1 MMTVES
7 GAELDVGYTLTN
19 QIHQLRFCLVCLE
32 MLLWLKKYYK

>member
-19 QIHQLRFCLVCLE
+19 QIHSTEVLFSLVRNVIVV
-32 MLLWLKKYYK
+32 KKRL